1 MKPTYNTFGEVTA
14 QTQGSGAAVSY
25 GYDNKGNQ
33 NDAVDVD
40 EQLVRQL
47 AERARADGLQL
58 TGEGGLLQSLTKL
71 VVESSLEGELDD
83 HLGYGKHDAAGRD
96 GGNSRNGR
104 RAKTLLTEAGPVAIE
119 VPRDR
124 DGSFEPK
131 IVAKRQRRLSGVD
144 DLVISLSAK
153 GLTHGEISAHL
164 AEIYGADVSKQ
175 TISTITDRVVEG
187 MAQWQSRPLD
197 PVYPVIFIDC
207 VNVKIRD
214 GQVANRPIY
223 VALAVT
229 VEGTREILG
238 LWAGEHG
245 DGEGAKFWLRVL
257 SEIKNRG
264 TTDCCIVVCD
274 GLKGLPDA
282 IATVWPQTI
291 VQTCIVHLL
300 RNSFR
305 YASKKD
311 WSAIAKDLKPV
322 YTAPSEQA
330 ALDRFAEFSEK
341 WEKRYPAIVRLWTN
355 AWAEF
360 VPFLQFDQD
369 IRTVICTTNAIE
381 SINAR
386 IRRAVNA
393 RGHFP
398 NEQAALKCVYLAI
411 MSLDPTGTGRKRW
424 SNRWKAALNA
434 FEITFDGRLSAG
446 RN

>member
-1 MKPTYNTFGEVTA
+1 VTDVTTGE
-14 QTQGSGAAVSY
+14 
-25 GYDNKGNQ
+25 
-33 NDAVDVD
+33 VDVD
-40 EQLVRQL
+40 EQLVRRL
-47 AERARADGLQL
+47 TERARADGLRL
-58 TGEGGLLQSLTKL
+58 TGEGGLLQRLTKL

-83 HLGYGKHDAAGRD
+83 HLGYGKHDPVGRD
-96 GGNSRNGR
+96 GGNSRNGK

-164 AEIYGADVSKQ
+164 AEIYGAEVSKQ

-187 MAQWQSRPLD
+187 MAEWQSRPLD

-229 VEGTREILG
+229 VDGTREILG

-245 DGEGAKFWLRVL
+245 DGEGAKYWLRVL

-264 TTDCCIVVCD
+264 TRDCLIVVCD

-282 IATVWPQTI
+282 IATVWPATI

-311 WSAIAKDLKPV
+311 WAAIAKDLKPV

-411 MSLDPTGTGRKRW
+411 MSLDPTGKGRTRW

-434 FEITFDGRLSAG
+434 FEITFDGRLSAAQS
-446 RN
+446 